1 MSVPVGIAAVVADV
15 AAYTTA
21 CATTIRIH
29 TGNGDDDEDD
39 DDDVI
44 TVWGQLSRSTVT
56 AAAAA
61 TV

>member
-1 MSVPVGIAAVVADV
+1 MRVSVPVGITAVVADV
-15 AAYTTA
+15 AAYTVYTPA
-21 CATTIRIH
+21 MAS
-29 TGNGDDDEDD
+29 DDD

-61 TV
+61 ATV